1 MSLAETVARS
11 GLAGYAEVALVIFFS
26 LFVGIV
32 LYSLARRHKAR
43 YEHLR
48 QLPLEDGR
56 VQLQEQPPTAGG
68 KP

>member
-1 MSLAETVARS
+1 MSLADAVSRS
-11 GLAGYAEVALVIFFS
+11 GLAVYAEVALVIFFS

-32 LYSLARRHKAR
+32 LYTLARRHKAR

-56 VQLQEQPPTAGG
+56 VQDPPPAAGG